1 MKKKNILVLFLLLG
15 YFLIFGWNQLSLQAQ
30 SVRLPDPLSGQADD
44 LSVLIGNILNYV
56 LGMLGVLA
64 LVMFVYG
71 GLMWMTSGGASEKIK
86 KGKDTIVWS
95 ILGLAIIFFSY
106 ALLDFVLTALQQ

>member
-1 MKKKNILVLFLLLG
+1 MKKKNILLFLVLSCLLV
-15 YFLIFGWNQLSLQAQ
+15 FGWNSITQAQ
-30 SVRLPDPLSGQADD
+30 SVVSLPDPLKGQGDD
-44 LSVLIGNILNYV
+44 PSVLIGNILNYV

-95 ILGLAIIFFSY
+95 ILGLALIFFSY
-106 ALLDFVLTALQQ
+106 ALLDFILAALQQ

>member
-1 MKKKNILVLFLLLG
+1 MKRKNILFLILIFAC
-15 YFLIFGWNQLSLQAQ
+15 FLIFSGKAIVEAQ
-30 SVRLPDPLSGQADD
+30 SAVSLPDPLDGQGED
-44 LSVLIGNILNYV
+44 LSLLVGNILNYV

-71 GLMWMTSGGASEKIK
+71 GLMWMTSGGAKEKIK
-86 KGKDTIVWS
+86 KGKDTIIWS
-95 ILGLAIIFFSY
+95 ILGLALIFFSY